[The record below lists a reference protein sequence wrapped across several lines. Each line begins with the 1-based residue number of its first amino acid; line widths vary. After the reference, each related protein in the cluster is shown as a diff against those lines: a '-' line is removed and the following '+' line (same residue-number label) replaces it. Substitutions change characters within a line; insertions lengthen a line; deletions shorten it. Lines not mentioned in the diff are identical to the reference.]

1 MALLCLVRM
10 TSGVAADEDTTVP
23 LMTVDPVITLLMVVL
38 VVETPSAGLVFR
50 AAAPLVVMT

>member
-10 TSGVAADEDTTVP
+10 TSGVAVDEDTTVP
-23 LMTVDPVITLLMVVL
+23 LMTVDTVITLLITVL
-38 VVETPSAGLVFR
+38 VVETPSVGSVFR